1 MKTIKFLSALA
12 LVAITAPAF
21 AAQPVT
27 GRWITQDKDAIVEI
41 APCGRSLCGKLVK
54 FLKTP
59 PQGVDQRDIHNPDKS
74 KRGRKLLGL
83 PVLTGFQ
90 EDGDEWR
97 GEIYDPKKGKTY
109 RSLLQRKS
117 NGKLQV
123 KGCIG
128 PFCKSQTWTRA
139 G

>member
-1 MKTIKFLSALA
+1 MKPIKAFAAAA
-12 LVAITAPAF
+12 LVAVTAPAF

-27 GRWITQDKDAIVEI
+27 GRWVTEDKAAVVEI
-41 APCGRSLCGKLVK
+41 APCGQKLCGKIVK

-59 PQGVDQRDIHNPDKS
+59 PRGFDQRDIHNPDKS
-74 KRGRKLLGL
+74 LRSRKLMGL
-83 PVLTGFQ
+83 PVLTGFS

-97 GEIYDPKKGKTY
+97 GEIYDPKTGKTY

-117 NGKLQV
+117 AGQLQV

-128 PFCKSQTWTRA
+128 PFCKTQTWNRA

>member
-1 MKTIKFLSALA
+1 MKPIKAFAAAA

-27 GRWITQDKDAIVEI
+27 GRWVTEDKAAVVEI
-41 APCGRSLCGKLVK
+41 APCGQKLCGKIVQ

-59 PQGVDQRDIHNPDKS
+59 PRGVDQRDIHNPDKS
-74 KRGRKLLGL
+74 QRSRKLMGL
-83 PVLTGFQ
+83 PVLTGFTQ
-90 EDGDEWR
+90 DGDEWR
-97 GEIYDPKKGKTY
+97 GEIYDPKSGKTY

-117 NGKLQV
+117 AGQLQV

-128 PFCKSQTWTRA
+128 PFCKTQSWTRA